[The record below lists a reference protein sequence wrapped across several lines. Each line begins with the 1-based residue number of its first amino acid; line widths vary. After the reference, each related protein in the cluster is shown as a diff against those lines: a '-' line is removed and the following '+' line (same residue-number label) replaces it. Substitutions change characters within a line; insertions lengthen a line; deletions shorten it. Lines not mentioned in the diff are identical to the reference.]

1 MISQKSKVEEN
12 VATTVE
18 GNTKDIKERASPS
31 NNEAWLQKGE
41 KESSSTFLRFVRW
54 FHCLCWTET
63 ALHPQSPSVF
73 LRGWDN

>member
-31 NNEAWLQKGE
+31 NNEPWLQKGE
-41 KESSSTFLRFVRW
+41 KESSSTFLRFVR
-54 FHCLCWTET
+54 
-63 ALHPQSPSVF
+63 
-73 LRGWDN
+73 